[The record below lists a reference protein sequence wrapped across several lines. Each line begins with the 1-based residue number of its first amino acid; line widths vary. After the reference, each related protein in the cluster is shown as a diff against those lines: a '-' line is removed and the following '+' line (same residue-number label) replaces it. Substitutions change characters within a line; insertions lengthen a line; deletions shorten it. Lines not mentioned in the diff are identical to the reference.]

1 MMRLALT
8 ALMAPMIVSACTDLP
23 AGPGLP
29 DLVASLRFVETC
41 PAVPLNGECTVR
53 VEGRDQAGNP
63 VLATN
68 LTWSS
73 SRPDVFTVS
82 GSGTSATLTGR
93 IFGTGILRVSTSRGI
108 QAQTAV
114 NVVPPR

>member
-1 MMRLALT
+1 MMRRAF
-8 ALMAPMIVSACTDLP
+8 AAVMAPMIVSACTDLP
-23 AGPGLP
+23 AGPGVP

-41 PAVPLNGECTVR
+41 PVVPVGGSCPVQ

-63 VLATN
+63 ALATN

-82 GSGTSATLTGR
+82 GAGTSATLTGR
-93 IFGTGILRVSTSRGI
+93 IFGRGILRVSTSRGI
-108 QAQTAV
+108 KAQTAV
-114 NVVPPR
+114 NVVPPH